1 MSKTE
6 SNPTPSSIRLRHW
19 QKDKSA
25 TMCSVA
31 GNEQCYCPECH
42 RTTVVVVDHAT
53 GDTICTECALVLE
66 ERYIDE
72 TSEWRTFS
80 DAGSGEDRD
89 PNRVGGCSDPFLSH
103 AELGTVVAPAKRQ
116 AKDTASPP
124 HVRVDSKSGQDSSLA
139 VAFRAISDMAD
150 RLQLVATIRDR
161 AKELFKKMEEA
172 KLCARVRNRD
182 AAYAACL
189 HIACRNEG
197 NPRTLKELASVMRD
211 CQDKKEIGR
220 MERIIRRHL
229 GEEAGTAME
238 MGVVRAADY
247 MSRFGSRLGMG
258 KPEVREAQ
266 RAAQTLED
274 KLDVRRNPES
284 IAAAIIYMVVQRAG
298 AQTSARDVS
307 KASGVAEATIK
318 EACKELSQHEELLF
332 SS

>member
-1 MSKTE
+1 
-6 SNPTPSSIRLRHW
+6 
-19 QKDKSA
+19 
-25 TMCSVA
+25 MCSVA

-172 KLCARVRNRD
+172 KLCARVRNRRRPRTRPASTSR
-182 AAYAACL
+182 AATRAT
-189 HIACRNEG
+189 
-197 NPRTLKELASVMRD
+197 PRTLKELASVMRD

>member
-1 MSKTE
+1 
-6 SNPTPSSIRLRHW
+6 
-19 QKDKSA
+19 
-25 TMCSVA
+25 MCSVA

-80 DAGSGEDRD
+80 DGVSGEDRD

-103 AELGTVVAPAKRQ
+103 AQLGTVVAPAKRQ
-116 AKDTASPP
+116 AKATAVADTSLP
-124 HVRVDSKSGQDSSLA
+124 HVRVDSVSGRDSSLA

-172 KLCARVRNRD
+172 KLCPRGRNRD

-189 HIACRNEG
+189 RIACRNEG
-197 NPRTLKELASVMRD
+197 KPRTLKELASVMRD
-211 CQDKKEIGR
+211 GQDKKEIGK
-220 MERIIRRHL
+220 MERIIRMHL
-229 GEEAGTAME
+229 GEEASTAMDN
-238 MGVVRAADY
+238 GVVRATDY
-247 MSRFGSRLGMG
+247 MSRFGSLLGMG

-266 RAAQTLED
+266 RAVQTLED

-298 AQTSARDVS
+298 AKTSARDVS
-307 KASGVAEATIK
+307 KATGVAEATIK

-332 SS
+332 S